1 MVRGTDIFGISD
13 REKDIVACIV
23 YYDHKGIPND
33 DDEPFRILSDES
45 KMTALKLISIFR
57 LVRAMDMSRKQK
69 LKDLSAHIS
78 GDALVIEYE
87 SSEDT
92 ALETWL
98 FNKEKTMFETVFGME
113 AKLERR

>member
-1 MVRGTDIFGISD
+1 
-13 REKDIVACIV
+13 
-23 YYDHKGIPND
+23 
-33 DDEPFRILSDES
+33 
-45 KMTALKLISIFR
+45 MTALKLISIFR

-69 LKDLSAHIS
+69 LKDISAHVS

-98 FNKEKTMFETVFGME
+98 FHKEKTLFETVFGME

>member
-1 MVRGTDIFGISD
+1 M
-13 REKDIVACIV
+13 ACIV
-23 YYDHKGIPND
+23 YYDHKGTPHD
-33 DDEPFRILSDES
+33 EDEPFRILSEES

-69 LKDLSAHIS
+69 LKDVSAHIS
-78 GDALVIEYE
+78 GDSLVIEYE

-98 FNKEKTMFETVFGME
+98 FDKEKELFENVFGME
-113 AKLERR
+113 ARLEQR